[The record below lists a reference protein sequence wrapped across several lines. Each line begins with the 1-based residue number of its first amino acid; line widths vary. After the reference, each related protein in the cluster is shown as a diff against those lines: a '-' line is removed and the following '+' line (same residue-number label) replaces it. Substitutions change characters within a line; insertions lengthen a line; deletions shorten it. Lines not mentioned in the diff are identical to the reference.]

1 MKIAKGTVVELRA
14 ARNYARLID
23 SLLTT
28 GGTTEEL
35 AEITGF
41 HIATVYRYVKA
52 LRELETYERQVNK
65 CRIIAWP
72 PDARGYLTRPVYKLE
87 RGRDVTRPRMTGAEK
102 SKAYRQRRDAP
113 APVNSVFA
121 VSA

>member
-1 MKIAKGTVVELRA
+1 MKVAKGTVAELRG

-23 SLLTT
+23 ALLTT

-41 HIATVYRYVKA
+41 HIATIYRYVKA
-52 LRELETYERQVNK
+52 LRELETHERKVNK
-65 CRIIAWP
+65 CRIISWS

-87 RGRDVTRPRMTGAEK
+87 RGRDVTRPRMTEAQK

-113 APVNSVFA
+113 SPLNSVFA